1 MAILGIQL
9 NPRVQV
15 GLIVAALVVA
25 GLLAWRA
32 LGPAESPI
40 GDTISFVCVA
50 TGKTYNI
57 DRDEVESIPL
67 KNPDN
72 GKATLLPCVRRDGKL
87 IVDPHYRGALKDLAE
102 VNQYVD
108 TNTLEV
114 KSAP

>member
-32 LGPAESPI
+32 LAPADSPI

-57 DRDEVESIPL
+57 NRDDVGSIPL
-67 KNPDN
+67 KNPDT
-72 GKATLLPCVRRDGKL
+72 GQVTLLPCARREGKL
-87 IVDPHYRGALKDLAE
+87 FVDSHYRSALKGLAE

>member
-1 MAILGIQL
+1 MAILGVQL
-9 NPRVQV
+9 NPRAQW

-32 LGPAESPI
+32 WGSAESPI

-57 DRDEVESIPL
+57 NRNDVGSIPL
-67 KNPDN
+67 KNPAT
-72 GKATLLPCVRRDGKL
+72 GKATLLPCVLRDGRL
-87 IVDPHYRGALKDLAE
+87 FVGSQCRGALAELAE